1 MYATQ
6 FRSSSEVGIKILGVI
21 SKLCDVNVT
30 NLNSLSKK
38 AVFCFHTLAQDRL
51 LRIEVGYLA
60 IY

>member
-1 MYATQ
+1 MLHFLDLT
-6 FRSSSEVGIKILGVI
+6 SVCVENPEVI
-21 SKLCDVNVT
+21 SKLCDVNIT